1 MHFEN
6 RKEDTMQKIMFSE
19 KYGLESA
26 VLSKLKTMTR
36 RIVPEKE
43 SRRLESFFDSDDW
56 SYAKQTCIDD
66 CARYKIGEVVAIA
79 QRYSDLSWDATFYE
93 KLKSECELLPQY
105 ELKGWNNKMF
115 VKAEHMPHQIRI
127 ADIRIER
134 LQDISDEDCLKEGIF
149 IPDTIKTIHEIESH
163 RYGWYD
169 VDDKE
174 SEHIYCF
181 DVYGKHPNRWHFP
194 TPKLAF
200 ETLINKVSPKM
211 EGKPMWDANPFVF
224 VYSFELVK

>member
-1 MHFEN
+1 
-6 RKEDTMQKIMFSE
+6 MQKIMFSE

-26 VLSKLKTMTR
+26 VLSKLKTITR

-43 SRRLESFFDSDDW
+43 SRRLESFFDSDDL

-79 QRYSDLSWDATFYE
+79 QAYKSIPTFDDPRFIYITP
-93 KLKSECELLPQY
+93 KH
-105 ELKGWNNKMF
+105 KGWSNKMF
-115 VKAEHMPHQIRI
+115 VKAELMPHQIRI
-127 ADIRIER
+127 TDVKVER
-134 LQDISDEDCLKEGIF
+134 LQDISDEDCLREGIF
-149 IPDTIKTIHEIESH
+149 IPDTIKTIREIEGH

-181 DVYGKHPNRWHFP
+181 DVYGKHPSRWHFP

-211 EGKPMWDANPFVF
+211 GGKPIWDANPFVF
-224 VYSFELVK
+224 VYSFELIK

>member
-1 MHFEN
+1 
-6 RKEDTMQKIMFSE
+6 MFNN
-19 KYGLESA
+19 KYALESA
-26 VLSKLKTMTR
+26 VLAGDKTMTR
-36 RIVPEKE
+36 RVITDVDLIQHLQELEDDGWQHTADIQIV
-43 SRRLESFFDSDDW
+43 
-56 SYAKQTCIDD
+56 IDKYT
-66 CARYKIGEVVAIA
+66 RYKVGEVVAIA
-79 QRYSDLSWDATFYE
+79 QAYKSIPTFDGPRFIFIPP
-93 KLKSECELLPQY
+93 KH
-105 ELKGWNNKMF
+105 KGWTNKMF
-115 VKAEHMPHQIRI
+115 VKPELMPHQIRI
-127 ADIRIER
+127 TDIKVER

-149 IPDTIKTIHEIESH
+149 IPDTIKTIREIEGH

-181 DVYGKHPNRWHFP
+181 DVYGKHPSRWHFP

-224 VYSFELVK
+224 VYTFEIIK

>member
-1 MHFEN
+1 
-6 RKEDTMQKIMFSE
+6 MQKIMFSE

-36 RIVPEKE
+36 RVITDVNVIQILQELEDDGWQNTADIQIFIEKY
-43 SRRLESFFDSDDW
+43 S
-56 SYAKQTCIDD
+56 
-66 CARYKIGEVVAIA
+66 RYKKGEVVAIA
-79 QRYSDLSWDATFYE
+79 QAYKSIPTFDDPRFIYITP
-93 KLKSECELLPQY
+93 KH
-105 ELKGWNNKMF
+105 KGWTNKMF
-115 VKAEHMPHQIRI
+115 VRPELMPHQIRI

-149 IPDTIKTIHEIESH
+149 IPDTIKTIREIEGH

-181 DVYGKHPNRWHFP
+181 DVYGKHPSRWHFP

-200 ETLINKVSPKM
+200 ETLINKISPKM
-211 EGKPMWDANPFVF
+211 EGKPMWDVNPFVF
-224 VYSFELVK
+224 AYSFKLVK